1 MPNTSVDAPIG
12 IFDSGLGGLS
22 VLQAIRT
29 QLPNE
34 NLLYCA
40 DSAYAPYGDKPDSY
54 VEQRS
59 ICIGAWLLERGA
71 KTIVVAC
78 NTATALAARTL
89 RERYP
94 HLPIVGIE
102 PGLKPALEVTR
113 NGVVG
118 VLATTSTLAS
128 ERYARLLQQVQR
140 LAERQVRFI
149 SQPGLGW
156 VECVEQGQLQGAEVE
171 QRVQAALQPLLAQGV
186 DTLVLGCTHYPFLLP
201 LIERFAPGLAVVD
214 TAPAVARQLEKR
226 LRDTIAL
233 RQETAPAFI
242 QLTTTA
248 NVVDMQ
254 TVVQRLFKATEIDYL
269 ASKNCS
275 FSVEP
280 CNAVVEECSPSIVCV
295 TKSK

>member
-1 MPNTSVDAPIG
+1 M
-12 IFDSGLGGLS
+12 LR
-22 VLQAIRT
+22 AIRA

-59 ICIGAWLLERGA
+59 ICIGAWLLARGVKA
-71 KTIVVAC
+71 IVVAC
-78 NTATALAARTL
+78 NTATAVAARTL

-94 HLPIVGIE
+94 HLPIVGVE

-118 VLATTSTLAS
+118 VLATASTLAS
-128 ERYARLLQQVQR
+128 ERYARLLQNVQQ
-140 LAERQVRFI
+140 LAPQLRFI

-156 VECVEQGQLQGAEVE
+156 VECVENGELQGTKVA

-201 LIERFAPGLAVVD
+201 LIKQFAPGLAVID

-226 LRDTIAL
+226 LRDTSGL
-233 RQETAPAFI
+233 RAAAPAFI
-242 QLTTTA
+242 RLTTTA
-248 NVVDMQ
+248 SVTDMQ
-254 TVVQRLFKATEIDYL
+254 AVVQRLFSATEMDYL

-280 CNAVVEECSPSIVCV
+280 CNAVVEACSPSMVCV